1 MNKHVE
7 PDLARSKAADINE
20 TTKTAVESTM
30 LNPRFYTT
38 DFDEMDRLD
47 VSGVREEW
55 DELIAEMRSDPNKG
69 HFKRNADWDQIDID
83 ALPDELRREFID
95 FLVSSLTAE
104 FSGCVLYKE
113 MKKRGKTRKSA
124 NSSG

>member
-7 PDLARSKAADINE
+7 HQTVAAKAADINE

-55 DELIAEMRSDPNKG
+55 DADR
-69 HFKRNADWDQIDID
+69 RNAFRPQQGPLQ
-83 ALPDELRREFID
+83 AQ
-95 FLVSSLTAE
+95 
-104 FSGCVLYKE
+104 
-113 MKKRGKTRKSA
+113 
-124 NSSG
+124 

>member
-83 ALPDELRREFID
+83 ALPDELRR
-95 FLVSSLTAE
+95 SSST
-104 FSGCVLYKE
+104 SWSP
-113 MKKRGKTRKSA
+113 R
-124 NSSG
+124 